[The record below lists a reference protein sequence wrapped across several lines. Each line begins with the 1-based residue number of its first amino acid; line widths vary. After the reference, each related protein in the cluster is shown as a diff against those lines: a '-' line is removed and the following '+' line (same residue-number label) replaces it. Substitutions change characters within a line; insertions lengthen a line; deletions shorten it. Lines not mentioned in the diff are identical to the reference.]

1 MSFHERIPGFVQ
13 WQLMKLRKINKHKPG
28 CADSDETGQ
37 SMEISCQNLG
47 HASLFG
53 ARHGYIPPWLKS
65 YISFKNENDT
75 PTSLNLKSCSSAQ
88 KTLDEGYED
97 DKKRPPIHQSW
108 QLFFRQPILIL
119 IKLQLPWN

>member
-47 HASLFG
+47 QVSLSG
-53 ARHGYIPPWLKS
+53 VRRGYLPPWLKS
-65 YISFKNENDT
+65 YQNENNT
-75 PTSLNLKSCSSAQ
+75 PTSLNCKSCSSAQ

-97 DKKRPPIHQSW
+97 DKKKTSNSAV
-108 QLFFRQPILIL
+108 LAAFFSPTYF
-119 IKLQLPWN
+119 NTY